1 MKAKF
6 SWELVLVGAI
16 IIIVAVILNRNE
28 PTPAG
33 LESTLTEEEAT
44 VAESREYA
52 PVAPKPATSDN
63 TAEDFTATVNE
74 ISDSYIAFVDPVVV
88 ATEQE
93 SQIAAATQSE
103 QTDIQSAQTE
113 TQSEQT
119 ETQSEQTETQSAQTE
134 TQSAQTETQSEQ
146 TQAQSERT
154 ETPASSS
161 EPRKTNDREREILA
175 STTRM
180 LGNVLDGTSALTDE
194 ISGDS
199 PFNKRYNEDVATL
212 YQEQRFPAF
221 ALASITTNL
230 ENGNVQLLTHNSSDI
245 LVQIW
250 LPENMSEAYFNKS
263 HVAVLSKSPESLT
276 IKVEKKPVADDWY
289 SRIKSWWSSTSSGNG
304 FQPGVRIVV
313 PEGALTLNIE
323 TRAGN
328 IEAFNAGGD
337 IKIETRAGNLSL
349 TGLYGNITA
358 DTRAGNIRSYGLS
371 GNTTLRTRAGNIVAE
386 NHDANAELLTRAGN
400 ITVETQTAN
409 RSMNLE
415 SRVGNIT
422 VKIPASA
429 NADINLNGTQIN
441 VSERFETSGEIESQY
456 IRGVLNGGGASLK
469 AHTRLGSVS
478 IQPID

>member
-1 MKAKF
+1 MKSKF
-6 SWELVLVGAI
+6 SWELVLVGGL
-16 IIIVAVILNRNE
+16 IIIVAVMLNRNE
-28 PTPAG
+28 PTPTG
-33 LESTLTEEEAT
+33 LESILTEEEAPI
-44 VAESREYA
+44 AESRESA
-52 PVAPKPATSDN
+52 PEIPEPVKPDN
-63 TAEDFTATVNE
+63 TAEEITNSSTDDELTDSDVTLAEPTV
-74 ISDSYIAFVDPVVV
+74 AV
-88 ATEQE
+88 TEQE
-93 SQIAAATQSE
+93 NHIAAAAEPGQP
-103 QTDIQSAQTE
+103 E
-113 TQSEQT
+113 TQSN
-119 ETQSEQTETQSAQTE
+119 QSE
-134 TQSAQTETQSEQ
+134 
-146 TQAQSERT
+146 AQSGQT
-154 ETPASSS
+154 ETPASNPDS
-161 EPRKTNDREREILA
+161 RKTNDREREILA

-221 ALASITTNL
+221 ALGRITTNL
-230 ENGNVQLLTHNSSDI
+230 ESGHVQLLTHDSSDI

-250 LPENMSEAYFNKS
+250 LPENVSESDFNKS
-263 HVAVLSKSPESLT
+263 HVAVLSKNPESLT

-289 SRIKSWWSSTSSGNG
+289 SRIKSWWSSTGNG

-313 PEGALTLNIE
+313 PEGALTHIIE

-328 IEAFNAGGD
+328 IEAYNAGGD
-337 IKIETRAGNLSL
+337 IQIETRAGNLSL

-358 DTRAGNIRSYGLS
+358 DTRAGNIRSSGLS

-400 ITVETQTAN
+400 ITVETQTTN

-422 VKIPASA
+422 VRIPAST
-429 NADINLNGTQIN
+429 NADINLNGTQ
-441 VSERFETSGEIESQY
+441 VSVSDLFETSGEIESQY
-456 IRGVLNGGGASLK
+456 IRGVLNSGGASLK